1 MVGLLDVLL
10 HRVVRQVPEG
20 GPFSGRLPF
29 QSVYSA
35 VEGAVGQMV
44 VDGGLRGSEMIDGR
58 IIGKTAN
65 SSSQGSHSHQHS
77 HCCCRIHAG
86 GDGVLKGAGNS
97 AAIGN
102 GPGESHPVGAAA
114 ELLSWLRWEQVGGAV
129 IGMRKPQE
137 TDGQRAGTG
146 LSFLAKHT
154 VVGSHAPKCVEPA

>member
-10 HRVVRQVPEG
+10 HRVVGQVPEG

-65 SSSQGSHSHQHS
+65 SSSQGSHSHR
-77 HCCCRIHAG
+77 CCRIHAG
-86 GDGVLKGAGNS
+86 GDRVLKGAGNS
-97 AAIGN
+97 AAIEN

-154 VVGSHAPKCVEPA
+154 VVGSHVPKCVEPA